1 MHFAELD
8 NQQEQEE
15 VGYNNNYWTNEGHN
29 NNNTSVNNTK
39 SKKKVSYDD
48 ILSSLNMVV
57 HNGVLQFARPAKQQ
71 QQQQPLQ
78 QQQQQQQYRQS
89 QNSYIHNKY
98 FQVQEEPAPKRPMTR
113 EEYIRDYNARLA
125 SQRRIAQIKS
135 KKLLFDTN
143 HIHISQQN
151 PRDMNKLFATR
162 FRM

>member
-1 MHFAELD
+1 
-8 NQQEQEE
+8 
-15 VGYNNNYWTNEGHN
+15 
-29 NNNTSVNNTK
+29 
-39 SKKKVSYDD
+39 
-48 ILSSLNMVV
+48 
-57 HNGVLQFARPAKQQ
+57 LQFNKPVVAKQQ
-71 QQQQPLQ
+71 QQQQQ
-78 QQQQQQQYRQS
+78 RTSQQQQQQYQQQQP

-98 FQVQEEPAPKRPMTR
+98 FQVQEEPVVRRPMTR

-143 HIHISQQN
+143 HIHISPSSQK